1 VKGIFTSKLAI
12 LPAFVALTILAGC
25 GGTIAS
31 PTPTVTQP
39 TATSV
44 EEKPTATS
52 GSSGQQMDGWQ
63 TITSDEGGFSV
74 SMPGK
79 PIEEARDRDAA
90 AGLFAEHSYKVSNK
104 DATYLL
110 SYTDFPESM
119 HNPPD
124 ELLKYYGIV
133 SSGDTVVQDEQ
144 VTVQGNPGRVVE
156 LDALG
161 GTYMVQGSNSGQAA
175 LCTKRLS
182 PDHKQ
187 RGNCRRCATFP
198 GVVPTAT
205 SIVEVSLMGGDLGY
219 AEEVILSRALE
230 GRRAM

>member
-133 SSGDTVVQDEQ
+133 SSGDTVVQDKQ

-161 GTYMVQGSNSGQAA
+161 GTYIWYKAVIVG
-175 LCTKRLS
+175 KRLYALS
-182 PDHKQ
+182 VS
-187 RGNCRRCATFP
+187 A
-198 GVVPTAT
+198 PTT
-205 SIVEVSLMGGDLGY
+205 SKEAIAGDAQHFQESFQL
-219 AEEVILSRALE
+219 LRP
-230 GRRAM
+230 

>member
-161 GTYMVQGSNSGQAA
+161 GTYIWYKAVIVG
-175 LCTKRLS
+175 KRLYALS
-182 PDHKQ
+182 VS
-187 RGNCRRCATFP
+187 A
-198 GVVPTAT
+198 PTT
-205 SIVEVSLMGGDLGY
+205 SKEAIAGDAQHFQESFQL
-219 AEEVILSRALE
+219 LRP
-230 GRRAM
+230 

>member
-1 VKGIFTSKLAI
+1 MKGIFTSKLAI

-161 GTYMVQGSNSGQAA
+161 GTYIWYKAVIVG
-175 LCTKRLS
+175 KRLYALSVSAPTTSKEAIAGDAQHFQESFRLLS
-182 PDHKQ
+182 P
-187 RGNCRRCATFP
+187 
-198 GVVPTAT
+198 
-205 SIVEVSLMGGDLGY
+205 
-219 AEEVILSRALE
+219 
-230 GRRAM
+230 